1 LDKGSVV
8 DITVNY
14 QPAPDEVARAF
25 RRGLR
30 SQLNAIYA
38 VTASVLI
45 AGAVVCFAVGDA
57 GLGIALLVASV
68 LGPLAG
74 TWWLRR
80 RVGHQFAFL
89 CVPTTVRITDD
100 GYECRT
106 DASTTMM
113 RWSMFSKVT
122 TTEEFWLLYQS
133 GYPAAF
139 LAKAAFDAA
148 QQTHIDGLLN
158 TRLPA

>member
-1 LDKGSVV
+1 M
-8 DITVNY
+8 DITVKY
-14 QPAPDEVARAF
+14 QPTPDEVARAF
-25 RRGLR
+25 QRGLR

-38 VTASVLI
+38 VLVSVLI

-57 GLGIALLVASV
+57 GLGIALLVSSV

-80 RVGHQFAFL
+80 FVGHQSAFL

-113 RWSMFSKVT
+113 RWSMFSKVV

-133 GYPAAF
+133 RYPTAF
-139 LAKAAFDAA
+139 LPKGAFDAA
-148 QQTHIDGLLN
+148 QRAEIDGLLN
-158 TRLPA
+158 ARIPA